1 MKKFLLVLFVALG
14 LVFAGFYLYMQEN
27 FYPAILMYHSVDQN
41 KQNTLSMSLERFSQ
55 QMEYIKKHNYKVISL
70 AELAQDLKQGR
81 SVRRTVVI
89 TFDDGYKDN
98 LKAVEVLKKFNFPA
112 TIFMIVGNI
121 GKEGFLSPQDLRY
134 IEDKTPVD
142 IGVHTFSHAYM
153 PDVKA
158 QNYSKEI
165 VWPKKVLESIL
176 ARKVLCFS
184 YPVGGF
190 NRKVEKAVKDAGFL
204 CAVTTNRGYSKDVD
218 LYALRRIKISAKD
231 KGINLWAKLSGYY
244 YAFKKIKPPE

>member
-1 MKKFLLVLFVALG
+1 
-14 LVFAGFYLYMQEN
+14 
-27 FYPAILMYHSVDQN
+27 
-41 KQNTLSMSLERFSQ
+41 
-55 QMEYIKKHNYKVISL
+55 
-70 AELAQDLKQGR
+70 
-81 SVRRTVVI
+81 
-89 TFDDGYKDN
+89 
-98 LKAVEVLKKFNFPA
+98 
-112 TIFMIVGNI
+112 
-121 GKEGFLSPQDLRY
+121 
-134 IEDKTPVD
+134 
-142 IGVHTFSHAYM
+142 M

-190 NRKVEKAVKDAGFL
+190 NRRVEKAVKDAGFL

-244 YAFKKIKPPE
+244 YVFKKIKPPE